1 MLYIFSFKFKKI
13 RLSMIKYFG
22 KAPLCNRIASRG
34 FFIKGF
40 CFPLCCRCS
49 SIIFSMIIFYFIF
62 INLKINYIIGF
73 ILSLIFMT
81 PTTIDYMRQFL
92 YKKESN
98 NFRRVITGIFAGI
111 GIALFLCIIRSIYVT
126 K

>member
-1 MLYIFSFKFKKI
+1 MK
-13 RLSMIKYFG
+13 KYFG
-22 KAPLCNRIASRG
+22 KVPLCNKIASRG

-49 SIIFSMIIFYFIF
+49 SIIFSIIIFYFIF
-62 INLKINYIIGF
+62 INLKINYIIAF
-73 ILSLIFMT
+73 ILSLIFIT
-81 PTTIDYMRQFL
+81 PTTIDYMCQFL

-98 NFRRVITGIFAGI
+98 NFRRVITGAFAGI
-111 GIALFLCIIRSIYVT
+111 GIALFLCIIRSIYVA

>member
-1 MLYIFSFKFKKI
+1 
-13 RLSMIKYFG
+13 MIKYFG
-22 KAPLCNRIASRG
+22 KVPLCNRIASRG

-40 CFPLCCRCS
+40 CFPLCCRCA
-49 SIIFSMIIFYFIF
+49 SIILSILIFYFVF
-62 INLKINYIIGF
+62 INFKINYIAYS
-73 ILSLIFMT
+73 ILSLIFIM

-98 NFRRVITGIFAGI
+98 NFRRVITGALAGI
-111 GIALFLCIIRSIYVT
+111 GIALILCIIRSIYVA

>member
-1 MLYIFSFKFKKI
+1 
-13 RLSMIKYFG
+13 MIKNFG
-22 KAPLCNRIASRG
+22 KVPLCNKIASRG

-49 SIIFSMIIFYFIF
+49 SIILSMIIFHFIF
-62 INLKINYIIGF
+62 INLKINYIIAF
-73 ILSLIFMT
+73 ILSLIFMI

-98 NFRRVITGIFAGI
+98 NFRRVITGAFAGI
-111 GIALFLCIIRSIYVT
+111 GIALFLCIIRSIYVA